1 MSARRHGYTIR
12 ITKAQSSLVTEYA
25 LGLGL
30 PEYQARI
37 RIFECG
43 LTATFGGQTG
53 SPKDDT
59 STLLV
64 EIIDRLSRLER
75 LAERTLYTTASAY
88 AHARC
93 AALRG
98 TSNPQSLNDELSEA
112 SMDAYRRQ
120 LEIARGG
127 S

>member
-1 MSARRHGYTIR
+1 MRPQRHGYTIR
-12 ITKAQSSLVTEYA
+12 LTKPQSGLVTEYA

-53 SPKDDT
+53 SPEDNT
-59 STLLV
+59 STLLA
-64 EIIDRLSRLER
+64 EIIDRLHRLER
-75 LAERTLYTTASAY
+75 LADRTLYTAATAYTFASY
-88 AHARC
+88 AAH
-93 AALRG
+93 RG
-98 TSNPQSLNDELSEA
+98 TNNSQTLNQELSDA

-120 LEIARGG
+120 LGIARGEI
-127 S
+127 